1 MTSKTIKEFAQEIH
15 LDKKQLQNKLA
26 YWKKKG
32 KGTWNF
38 SDTFS
43 DGVRILTNAEQQ
55 RIRELLGLPFLRQV
69 SDDSEAFSD
78 TQIQAKDTL
87 QKEKISLIEQ
97 QLKETQSDKEYL
109 KNQVLRAQNEKEE
122 LLKANA
128 ELRILLQ
135 NSMKQADKLQL
146 ELSELSS
153 ENKKED
159 IFLNTDN
166 TEIEGSQI
174 PSEKPSEFIFNPQHL
189 EKTLISPKFE
199 ELYPDYKGF
208 FSELLRHKRKKGT
221 WKMAYRHARR
231 LALFKK
237 KENKK

>member
-1 MTSKTIKEFAQEIH
+1 MTSKTIKDFAREIN

-32 KGTWNF
+32 KETWNF

-43 DGVRILTNAEQQ
+43 DGVRTLTNAEQQ

-69 SDDSEAFSD
+69 SDDSEELSD
-78 TQIQAKDTL
+78 AKIQTENIL
-87 QKEKISLIEQ
+87 YKEKFSLIEQ

-109 KNQVLRAQNEKEE
+109 KNQVLQAQNENKE
-122 LLKANA
+122 LIKANA

-159 IFLNTDN
+159 ILLNTDK
-166 TEIEGSQI
+166 TETKELQT

-189 EKTLISPKFE
+189 KKSSSSPKFE
-199 ELYPDYKGF
+199 ELYPDYQGF
-208 FSELLRHKRKKGT
+208 LLELFKYKRKNGN
-221 WKMAYRHARR
+221 WKFAYRHAKR
-231 LALFKK
+231 LARLKK
-237 KENKK
+237 KES

>member
-1 MTSKTIKEFAQEIH
+1 MTSKTIKEFAQEIN

-32 KGTWNF
+32 KETWNF

-43 DGVRILTNAEQQ
+43 DGVRTLTNAEQQ

-69 SDDSEAFSD
+69 SDDLDELSD
-78 TQIQAKDTL
+78 TKIQTENIL
-87 QKEKISLIEQ
+87 HKEKLSLIEQ

-109 KNQVLRAQNEKEE
+109 KHHVLQAQSEKEE
-122 LLKANA
+122 LIKANA

-135 NSMKQADKLQL
+135 NSMKQTEKLQI

-159 IFLNTDN
+159 SLLNIDN
-166 TEIEGSQI
+166 PEKESIQT
-174 PSEKPSEFIFNPQHL
+174 PSEKSSEFIFNSQHSKKEL
-189 EKTLISPKFE
+189 PPKFE
-199 ELYPDYKGF
+199 ELYPDYQGF
-208 FSELLRHKRKKGT
+208 FSELFKYKRKQGT
-221 WKMAYRHARR
+221 WKTAYLHSRR
-231 LALFKK
+231 LSRLKK
-237 KENKK
+237 KK

>member
-1 MTSKTIKEFAQEIH
+1 MTSKTIKDFAQEIN

-32 KGTWNF
+32 KETWNF

-43 DGVRILTNAEQQ
+43 DGIRILTNAEQQ

-69 SDDSEAFSD
+69 SDDLEGLSD
-78 TQIQAKDTL
+78 PKIQTENIIH
-87 QKEKISLIEQ
+87 KEKFSLIEQ

-109 KNQVLRAQNEKEE
+109 KNQVLQAPNEKEE
-122 LLKANA
+122 LIKANA

-135 NSMKQADKLQL
+135 NAMKQADKLQI

-159 IFLNTDN
+159 VLLNTDN
-166 TEIEGSQI
+166 TETKDIQT
-174 PSEKPSEFIFNPQHL
+174 PSEKSSEFIFNPQHL
-189 EKTLISPKFE
+189 NKSSSSPKFE
-199 ELYPDYKGF
+199 ELYPDYPGF
-208 FSELLRHKRKKGT
+208 FLNYSNIKE
-221 WKMAYRHARR
+221 
-231 LALFKK
+231 K
-237 KENKK
+237 KEIGSLLIVMHDGYLV

>member
-1 MTSKTIKEFAQEIH
+1 MTSKTIKDFAQEIN

-32 KGTWNF
+32 KETWNF
-38 SDTFS
+38 SNTFS
-43 DGVRILTNAEQQ
+43 DGVRTLTTAEQQ
-55 RIRELLGLPFLRQV
+55 RIRELLGLPFLKQV
-69 SDDSEAFSD
+69 SDDSEELSD
-78 TQIQAKDTL
+78 TKIQTENIL
-87 QKEKISLIEQ
+87 YKEKLSLIEE

-109 KNQVLRAQNEKEE
+109 KNQVLQAQNEKEE

-159 IFLNTDN
+159 ILLNTDN
-166 TEIEGSQI
+166 TETKEIQT

-189 EKTLISPKFE
+189 KKSSSSPKFE
-199 ELYPDYKGF
+199 ELYPDYQGF
-208 FSELLRHKRKKGT
+208 FSELFKYKRKKGT
-221 WKMAYRHARR
+221 WKMAYRHAQR
-231 LALFKK
+231 LKFLKK
-237 KENKK
+237 KK

>member
-1 MTSKTIKEFAQEIH
+1 MTSKIIKDFAQEIN

-69 SDDSEAFSD
+69 SDDSEELSD
-78 TQIQAKDTL
+78 TKIQTENRL
-87 QKEKISLIEQ
+87 HKEKISLIEE

-109 KNQVLRAQNEKEE
+109 KNQVIQAQNEKEE

-135 NSMKQADKLQL
+135 NSMKQVDKLQV

-159 IFLNTDN
+159 VLLNTDN
-166 TEIEGSQI
+166 TETKEIQI
-174 PSEKPSEFIFNPQHL
+174 PSEKSSEFIFNPQYSKKEL
-189 EKTLISPKFE
+189 PPKFE
-199 ELYPDYKGF
+199 ELHPDYQGF
-208 FSELLRHKRKKGT
+208 FSELFKYKRKQGT
-221 WKMAYRHARR
+221 WKMAYRHAQR
-231 LALFKK
+231 LKFLKK
-237 KENKK
+237 KK

>member
-1 MTSKTIKEFAQEIH
+1 MTSKTIKEFAQEIN

-32 KGTWNF
+32 KETWNF

-43 DGVRILTNAEQQ
+43 DGVRTLTNSEQQ

-69 SDDSEAFSD
+69 SDDSEAISD
-78 TQIQAKDTL
+78 TKNQTEDTL
-87 QKEKISLIEQ
+87 QKEKFSLIEQ
-97 QLKETQSDKEYL
+97 QLKEIKADKEYL
-109 KNQVLRAQNEKEE
+109 QNQVIQAQNENKE
-122 LLKANA
+122 LIKGNA

-135 NSMKQADKLQL
+135 NSMKQTEKLQI

-159 IFLNTDN
+159 SLLNVDN
-166 TEIEGSQI
+166 YETESIQT
-174 PSEKPSEFIFNPQHL
+174 PSEKSSEFIFNPQHL
-189 EKTLISPKFE
+189 KNNSTTPTFE
-199 ELYPDYKGF
+199 ELYPDYQGF
-208 FSELLRHKRKKGT
+208 FSELFKYKRKNGT

-231 LALFKK
+231 LELLKK
-237 KENKK
+237 KK

>member
-1 MTSKTIKEFAQEIH
+1 MTSKTIKDFAQEIN

-32 KGTWNF
+32 KETWNF

-43 DGVRILTNAEQQ
+43 DGIRTLTNAEQQ

-69 SDDSEAFSD
+69 SDDPEELSD
-78 TQIQAKDTL
+78 TKIQTENIL
-87 QKEKISLIEQ
+87 HKEKLSLIER

-109 KNQVLRAQNEKEE
+109 KSQVIHAQNENEE
-122 LLKANA
+122 LIKANA

-135 NSMKQADKLQL
+135 NSMKQAEKLQI

-159 IFLNTDN
+159 VLLNTDN
-166 TEIEGSQI
+166 TETKDIQT
-174 PSEKPSEFIFNPQHL
+174 PSEKSSEFIFNPQHL
-189 EKTLISPKFE
+189 KKSSSSPKFE
-199 ELYPDYKGF
+199 ELYPDYQGF
-208 FSELLRHKRKKGT
+208 FSELFKYKRKKGN
-221 WKMAYRHARR
+221 WKFAYRHARR
-231 LALFKK
+231 LSRLKQ
-237 KENKK
+237 KENIK

>member
-1 MTSKTIKEFAQEIH
+1 MTSKTIKDFAQEIN

-32 KGTWNF
+32 KEIWDF

-69 SDDSEAFSD
+69 SDASEEFSD
-78 TQIQAKDTL
+78 TKFQTENRLHKGKL
-87 QKEKISLIEQ
+87 SLIEQ
-97 QLKETQSDKEYL
+97 QLKETQSDKEYF
-109 KNQVLRAQNEKEE
+109 KHQVLQAQNEKEE

-135 NSMKQADKLQL
+135 NSMKQVDKLQI

-159 IFLNTDN
+159 VLLKADN
-166 TEIEGSQI
+166 TETKEIQT
-174 PSEKPSEFIFNPQHL
+174 PSEKSSEFIFNPQHL
-189 EKTLISPKFE
+189 KKSPPPLKFE
-199 ELYPDYKGF
+199 ELYPDYQGF
-208 FSELLRHKRKKGT
+208 FSELLRYKRKNGN
-221 WKMAYRHARR
+221 WRRAYRHARR
-231 LALFKK
+231 LFRLKQ
-237 KENKK
+237 KENIK